1 MDNKAFEDVSKN
13 SKLKFRKPES
23 IDHLIQ
29 SIKNEENC
37 VVKEKVNNIPID
49 VISDTQVGKM
59 KNETDASSSYRT
71 GYQGQMEIL
80 PTLHELHNP
89 AAESQQQQQEMR
101 VTTAREFVDGSRFKV
116 STYVPTGIE
125 MENITQGSAQ
135 IGNDNSITGLTNRK
149 GSVATVSSHDRNR
162 KMSRD
167 VIPSIEHYRTQPPQQ

>member
-29 SIKNEENC
+29 SIENEENC
-37 VVKEKVNNIPID
+37 VVEEKVNNIPID
-49 VISDTQVGKM
+49 VISDTQVGKKM

-89 AAESQQQQQEMR
+89 AAESQQQQVFSRQQLNIL
-101 VTTAREFVDGSRFKV
+101 EF
-116 STYVPTGIE
+116 
-125 MENITQGSAQ
+125 
-135 IGNDNSITGLTNRK
+135 
-149 GSVATVSSHDRNR
+149 
-162 KMSRD
+162 
-167 VIPSIEHYRTQPPQQ
+167 